1 MRIPD
6 AMVQDLLLKSKKA
19 TPEQAEE
26 IAKLAKQSKRPM
38 QEVAIQRQLVNEPEL
53 AQLYAKEIDVPY
65 VDLSQA
71 KIDKELLKQIPERI
85 AKEYRAV
92 LFEVQGDK
100 KKVALE
106 DPDDL
111 QAIDFIT
118 KQLGGGVEIH
128 LATSKDISVALDD
141 YKGSI
146 SNEISKVVTKEEEET
161 EEKESVKEEDLAEDS
176 PIAQTVNLL
185 IEYAIKAKASDI
197 HIEPREQF
205 VQVRYRVDGVLRE
218 ANKLPRKVMAAMVSR
233 IKILAN
239 LKIDEHRAPQDGRFK
254 IALGDEMFAL
264 RVSTLPVVDGEKVV
278 MRILDESTQAL
289 TLDQLGFWGYSLQA
303 IHNSIAQPHGI
314 MLVTGPTGSGKST
327 TLYSVLTLLNTPG
340 VNISTIEDPVEY
352 RIPGVNQTQVNVK
365 AGMTFANG
373 LRALLRQ
380 DPNIIMVG
388 EIRDGETADL
398 AIQAALTGH
407 LVFATLHTNNAA
419 TAIPRLLDMGA
430 EPFLIAS
437 TIRAVIGQRLVRRL
451 NPDCREAYQPTGEQM
466 EEIKRNF
473 HVKEAID
480 KVKEA
485 EKLKL
490 EANAAAAKK
499 VIAPI
504 NADIKDKSIMDKIKE
519 DPNILDRSEAEAA
532 AKKAI
537 ADAQAKQAQKA
548 QAPAAAQTAATPA
561 SESKLNMWR
570 VKQDDSCKGTGFK
583 GRVGIY
589 EVLQN
594 TEKIQQLI
602 TARAT
607 STQIQEQA
615 IKEGMVTMQ
624 QDGFVK
630 AMQGMTTIEEIMRS
644 TRE

>member
-6 AMVQDLLLKSKKA
+6 AMVQDILLAAKKA
-19 TPEQAEE
+19 TPDQVEE
-26 IAKLAKQSKRPM
+26 LKKLAKQGNRPL
-38 QEVAIQRQLVNEPEL
+38 QEIAIQRQLVNEPDL

-65 VDLSQA
+65 IDLSQA

-92 LFEVQGDK
+92 LFEVKGDK

-146 SNEISKVVTKEEEET
+146 SNELSKVVTKDDEEEASAE
-161 EEKESVKEEDLAEDS
+161 VKEEDLAEDS
-176 PIAQTVNLL
+176 PIAQTVNLI

-218 ANKLPRKVMAAMVSR
+218 ANKLPKKVMASMVSR

-254 IALGDEMFAL
+254 IALGEDMYAL

-278 MRILDESTQAL
+278 MRILDEGTQAL
-289 TLDQLGFWGYSLQA
+289 TLDQLGFWGNSLQSIHDA
-303 IHNSIAQPHGI
+303 ISQPHGI

-365 AGMTFANG
+365 AGMTFASG

-380 DPNIIMVG
+380 DPNVIMVG

-451 NPDCREAYQPTGEQM
+451 NPDCREAFTPSAEQM
-466 EEIKRNF
+466 EDIKKNF
-473 HVKEAID
+473 QVKEAID

-485 EKLKL
+485 EKVKV
-490 EANAAAAKK
+490 EAAAAKR

-504 NADIKDKSIMDKIKE
+504 GNVQDKSIMDKIKE

-532 AKKAI
+532 AKKAL
-537 ADAQAKQAQKA
+537 DKA
-548 QAPAAAQTAATPA
+548 QGKEEKTKTEAAGADVPT
-561 SESKLNMWR
+561 SESKLNLWR
-570 VKQDDSCKGTGFK
+570 VKDDDSCKGTGFK

-589 EVLQN
+589 EVLSN

-607 STQIQEQA
+607 SNEIQEAA